1 MIFYG
6 SSPYYLLLTTYP
18 MFITFEGP
26 EGSGKTTQI
35 QRLSRALL
43 ADGRD
48 VITTREPGGTRI
60 GDGVRALLLDAEHR
74 EMHPATEA
82 LLFNAA
88 RAQLVNEVI
97 RPALASGKIVL
108 CDRYI
113 DSTLAYQGHGHGQ
126 PLADLLPVINFTTGG
141 LLPDLTVYLDIE
153 AQMGLQRKRLGDG
166 GLPTSK
172 AEWNRMEEQTL
183 HFHQRVRQG
192 YLALA
197 AAEPLRWLLVDARRG
212 VDAVAAEIFD
222 GVQAALST
230 PSQPEHV
237 RV

>member
-1 MIFYG
+1 
-6 SSPYYLLLTTYP
+6 

-26 EGSGKTTQI
+26 EGSGKTTQTA
-35 QRLSRALL
+35 RLSHALL
-43 ADGRD
+43 ANGRD

-60 GDGVRALLLDAEHR
+60 GDGVRAILLNAEHR

-88 RAQLVNEVI
+88 RAQLVHEVI
-97 RPALASGKIVL
+97 HPALEAGKIVL
-108 CDRYI
+108 CDRYV

-126 PLADLLPVINFTTGG
+126 PLAKLRPVIDFATGR
-141 LLPDLTVYLDIE
+141 LLPDLTIFLDIE
-153 AQMGLQRKRLGDG
+153 VQVGLQRKRRGDG
-166 GLPTSK
+166 DLPTSE

-183 HFHQRVRQG
+183 HFHQRVRRG

-197 AAEPLRWLLVDARRG
+197 AAEPSRWLLVDARRG
-212 VDAVAAEIFD
+212 ADAVAAEILD
-222 GVQAALST
+222 GVQAALPT